1 MGETRYGRNSLWA
14 KPAATL
20 KRSVVSYLE
29 SQVTQE
35 GNGLKWDEGAR
46 RSKIV
51 LKHLIFGQQPNY

>member
-1 MGETRYGRNSLWA
+1 MGETPYGRNSLWA

-35 GNGLKWDEGAR
+35 GNGMKWDKGTR
-46 RSKIV
+46 GRKIV
-51 LKHLIFGQQPNY
+51 F